1 MAGNQGLHSAENG
14 KKGGRPKL
22 EATKLR
28 EALIRKA
35 EERAEELAEAII
47 EKALDTK
54 KRGDVPALKE
64 VFDRGIG
71 KVVQGLD
78 HTTLGKELPSPILS
92 VVNNGVPR
100 NNGDEEGAGD
110 EEKD

>member
-28 EALIRKA
+28 EALIAMANKHA
-35 EERAEELAEAII
+35 KELAEALRL
-47 EKALDTK
+47 KAIS
-54 KRGDVPALKE
+54 GDVPALKE

-71 KVVQGLD
+71 KPLQQLD
-78 HTTLGKELPSPILS
+78 HTTNGKELPTPIIQL
-92 VVNNGVPR
+92 PK
-100 NNGDEEGAGD
+100 A
-110 EEKD
+110 